1 MNANH
6 EWPDHLKRENPVPR
20 LLYPSLILAAISV
33 TLVSL
38 LGIADLTGHMPTALG
53 NGTSGASTP
62 VTEGTSRS
70 DANRSDANHEPA
82 TPGSRAQEPCS
93 SCGVV
98 ESVQAVET
106 RGSGSGAGAVIG
118 GLAGAVIGNTMG
130 AGSGR
135 TAMTLIGGGAG
146 AYAGNEIEKNSKR
159 RVVWQT
165 RVRMDDGTLR
175 KISSPAQPDVAV
187 GAKVRI
193 VNGQIVARS

>member
-1 MNANH
+1 MNAKQ
-6 EWPDHLKRENPVPR
+6 EWPDLSKHERPAPR
-20 LLYPSLILAAISV
+20 LLYPSMIVAAVSV

-38 LGIADLTGHMPTALG
+38 LGIAGLTGHMPTALG
-53 NGTSGASTP
+53 SGASGASMP
-62 VTEGTSRS
+62 VAEGTSES
-70 DANRSDANHEPA
+70 APSHGPVAQ
-82 TPGSRAQEPCS
+82 GSRAQEPCLN
-93 SCGVV
+93 CGVV
-98 ESVQAVET
+98 ESVHAVET

-165 RVRMDDGTLR
+165 RVRMDDGSLR

-193 VNGQIVARS
+193 VNGQIVART